1 MNIGGNNMSEK
12 SRIIHAAAFID
23 ALKSSGYKST
33 YNAISEIVDNSIDA
47 HAKNVFII
55 GEQKLMCTDSVSEKR
70 IASFAFLDD
79 GDGMNVEKLSKCLSI
94 GYSDKDHNGMGRFG
108 VGLPQASVFVCNRV
122 EVYSWQN
129 GIENCMRTHLDI
141 DEIRDLDLNELDS
154 PEEATIPEEY
164 RCYIKWKQDDRQ
176 YNFSEHGTLVIWTKC
191 TRVDHK
197 KWNTCVSHMSEDLG
211 RKYRYF
217 LQNGSVQIAMC
228 ERVSKSFET
237 ILPND
242 PLYLMTPSQ
251 ECLKNSIIESNFI
264 SKPYNPADGY
274 TECMFEP
281 FQNADGD
288 FSEIDYPITYEKDG
302 SAITKTIKIK
312 FSVVKEKYYSQ
323 PALGSTQK
331 PGTYPYGKT
340 TKIKNN
346 VGISIVRQGRE
357 IDFSTFG
364 FFGIYNVPE
373 FRWWGCE
380 ISFDSELDEVFG
392 ISNNK
397 QYVDLKPMSKEEM
410 KEYAADEIQP
420 LWMQL
425 FAVIDPTLKA
435 MNTRNESVRQ
445 EKLSQNND
453 DIGADAG
460 SDVGDLVNNAEQ
472 NSEDEAYVHDTSLTE
487 DEKKKEAEEELKKE
501 GFNKPND
508 EQINQFILSNVRFK
522 TEHRGRM
529 ENFMSYAYVA
539 NVLIITLNAD
549 HAFYTLFVNKV
560 FTNDD
565 DRIAFQL
572 LLTALIKST
581 QELSVSYTDAMDLL
595 FRKINNKIY
604 EYMIE
609 YSKKISQE

>member
-1 MNIGGNNMSEK
+1 MSEK
-12 SRIIHAAAFID
+12 SRIVHAAAFID

-33 YNAISEIVDNSIDA
+33 YNAIAEIVDNSIDA

-55 GEQKLMCTDSVSEKR
+55 GEQKLMSSSGASEKR

-79 GDGMNVEKLSKCLSI
+79 GDGMDHQKLSKCLSI
-94 GYSDKDHNGMGRFG
+94 GYSGQEDHTGMGRFG

-122 EVYSWQN
+122 DVYSWQN
-129 GIENCMRTHLDI
+129 GIENCMSTHLDI
-141 DEIRDLDLNELDS
+141 EEIRDLDLNDLDEPVS
-154 PEEATIPEEY
+154 AEIPDEY
-164 RCYIKWKQDDRQ
+164 RCYIKWNQDGKQYD
-176 YNFSEHGTLVIWTKC
+176 FSQHGTLVVWTKC
-191 TRVDHK
+191 THVDHK

-217 LQNGSVQIAMC
+217 LYNGSVNIAMC

-242 PLYLMTPSQ
+242 PLYLMSPSQ
-251 ECLKNSIIESNFI
+251 ECLRDSIVNSNYT
-264 SKPYNPADGY
+264 SKPFNPTDGY

-281 FQNADGD
+281 FRRDDEYFG
-288 FSEIDYPITYEKDG
+288 EIELPITYEKDG
-302 SAITKTIKIK
+302 FPVTKPVTVK

-323 PALGSTQK
+323 PALQKSQK
-331 PGTYPYGKT
+331 PGSLPYGQT
-340 TKIKNN
+340 AKIKNN

-380 ISFDSELDEVFG
+380 ISFDSELDDAFG

-410 KEYAADEIQP
+410 KEYAKDEIQP

-425 FAVIDPTLKA
+425 FSVIDPTIKA
-435 MNTRNESVRQ
+435 MDARNETVRQ
-445 EKLSQNND
+445 EKLSPSN
-453 DIGADAG
+453 GEESADAS
-460 SDVGDLVNNAEQ
+460 SDVGDLVNDAEQ
-472 NSEDEAYVHDTSLTE
+472 NSEDDVYVHDDSLTE

-501 GFNKPND
+501 GFNEPNE
-508 EQINQFILSNVRFK
+508 EQINQFMLSNVRFK
-522 TEHRGRM
+522 TEHRGRT
-529 ENFMSYAYVA
+529 ENFMTYAYAA
-539 NVLIITLNAD
+539 NVLIITINAD
-549 HAFYTLFVNKV
+549 HTFYNLFLNKV
-560 FTNDD
+560 FENDD

-572 LLTALIKST
+572 LITALIKST

-595 FRKINNKIY
+595 FRKINNKLY
-604 EYMIE
+604 DYMIE

>member
-1 MNIGGNNMSEK
+1 MSEG
-12 SRIIHAAAFID
+12 SRIIHAAAFVD

-47 HAKNVFII
+47 NAKNVFII
-55 GEQKLMCTDSVSEKR
+55 GEQKLVNTEGSAEKR
-70 IASFAFLDD
+70 ISSFAFLDD
-79 GDGMNVEKLSKCLSI
+79 GEGMDYEHLKSCLSI
-94 GYSDKDHNGMGRFG
+94 GYSDKSERAGMGRFG

-129 GIENCMRTHLDI
+129 GIANCMRTHLDI
-141 DEIRDLDLNELDS
+141 DEIRDLDLNELDA
-154 PEEATIPEEY
+154 PIEASIPEDY
-164 RCYIKWKQDDRQ
+164 HCYIKWKQDDKQ
-176 YNFSEHGTLVIWTKC
+176 YDFSEHGTLVVWTKC

-197 KWNTCVSHMSEDLG
+197 KWNTCVSHMAEDLG

-217 LQNGSVQIAMC
+217 LHDCSVQIAMC

-242 PLYLMTPSQ
+242 PLYLMAPSQ
-251 ECLKNSIIESNFI
+251 ECLKGSIVESNYI
-264 SKPYNPADGY
+264 SKPYNPTEGY
-274 TECMFEP
+274 VECMFEP
-281 FQNADGD
+281 FKNENGD
-288 FSEIDYPITYEKDG
+288 ETIVYPITYEKDG
-302 SAITKTIKIK
+302 CAVTKSINIK

-323 PALGSTQK
+323 PALGISQK
-331 PGTYPYGKT
+331 PGTFPYGKSA
-340 TKIKNN
+340 KIKNN

-373 FRWWGCE
+373 YRWWGCE

-425 FAVIDPTLKA
+425 FEVIDPTLKA
-435 MNTRNESVRQ
+435 MDARNEAVRR
-445 EKLSQNND
+445 EPIPQNDND
-453 DIGADAG
+453 EANAG
-460 SDVGDLVNNAEQ
+460 SDVGDLVNEAEEK
-472 NSEDEAYVHDTSLTE
+472 SEEEAYVHDTSLTE
-487 DEKKKEAEEELKKE
+487 EEKKKEAEEELKKE
-501 GFNKPND
+501 GFEEPN
-508 EQINQFILSNVRFK
+508 EKQINQFILSNVRFK
-522 TEHRGRM
+522 KEHRGRM
-529 ENFMSYAYVA
+529 ENFMTYSYVA
-539 NVLIITLNAD
+539 NVLIITINED
-549 HAFYTLFVNKV
+549 HSFYTLFIDKLYE
-560 FTNDD
+560 NDD

-572 LLTALIKST
+572 MLTALVKSM
-581 QELSVSYTDAMDLL
+581 QELSISYTDAMDLL
-595 FRKINNKIY
+595 FRRINNKVY
-604 EYMIE
+604 DYMLE

>member
-1 MNIGGNNMSEK
+1 MSEG
-12 SRIIHAAAFID
+12 SRIIHAAAFVD

-47 HAKNVFII
+47 NAKNVFII
-55 GEQKLMCTDSVSEKR
+55 GEQKLVNTEGSAEKR
-70 IASFAFLDD
+70 ISSFAFLDD
-79 GDGMNVEKLSKCLSI
+79 GAGMDYEHLKNCLSI
-94 GYSDKDHNGMGRFG
+94 GYSDKSERAGMGRFG

-129 GIENCMRTHLDI
+129 GIANCMRTHLDI
-141 DEIRDLDLNELDS
+141 DEIRDLDLNELDT
-154 PEEATIPEEY
+154 PVEASVPEEY
-164 RCYIKWKQDDRQ
+164 RCYIKWKQDDKQ
-176 YNFSEHGTLVIWTKC
+176 YDFSEHGTLVVWTKC

-197 KWNTCVSHMSEDLG
+197 KWNTCVSHMAEDLG

-217 LQNGSVQIAMC
+217 LHDGSVQIAMC

-242 PLYLMTPSQ
+242 PLYLMAPSQ
-251 ECLKNSIIESNFI
+251 ECLKGSIVESNYI
-264 SKPYNPADGY
+264 SKPYNPTEGY
-274 TECMFEP
+274 IECMFEP
-281 FQNADGD
+281 FKNENGD
-288 FSEIDYPITYEKDG
+288 ETIVYPITYEKDG
-302 SAITKTIKIK
+302 CAVSKSINIK

-323 PALGSTQK
+323 PALGVSQK
-331 PGTYPYGKT
+331 PGTFPYGKSA
-340 TKIKNN
+340 KIKNN

-373 FRWWGCE
+373 YRWWGCE

-425 FAVIDPTLKA
+425 FEVIDPTLKA
-435 MNTRNESVRQ
+435 MDARNEAVRRDPIP
-445 EKLSQNND
+445 QNDND
-453 DIGADAG
+453 EANAG
-460 SDVGDLVNNAEQ
+460 SDVGDLVNEAEGK
-472 NSEDEAYVHDTSLTE
+472 SEEEAYVHDTSLTE
-487 DEKKKEAEEELKKE
+487 EEKKKEAEEELKKE
-501 GFNKPND
+501 GFEAPN
-508 EQINQFILSNVRFK
+508 EKQINQFILSNVRFK
-522 TEHRGRM
+522 KEHRGRM
-529 ENFMSYAYVA
+529 ENFMTYSYVA
-539 NVLIITLNAD
+539 NVLIITINED
-549 HAFYTLFVNKV
+549 HSFYTLFIDKLYE
-560 FTNDD
+560 NDD

-572 LLTALIKST
+572 MLTAIVKSM
-581 QELSVSYTDAMDLL
+581 QELSISYTDAMDLL
-595 FRKINNKIY
+595 FRRINNKVY
-604 EYMIE
+604 DYMLE

>member
-129 GIENCMRTHLDI
+129 GIENCMHTHLDI

-501 GFNKPND
+501 GFDKPND

>member
-1 MNIGGNNMSEK
+1 MSEG

-47 HAKNVFII
+47 NAKNVFII
-55 GEQKLMCTDSVSEKR
+55 GEQKIMSTDSGAEKR
-70 IASFAFLDD
+70 ISSFAFLDD
-79 GDGMNVEKLSKCLSI
+79 GDGMDYDHLSSCLSI
-94 GYSDKDHNGMGRFG
+94 GYSDKADRSGMGRFG

-141 DEIRDLDLNELDS
+141 DEIRDLDLNDLDA
-154 PEEATIPEEY
+154 PVNATIPEEY
-164 RCYIKWKQDDRQ
+164 RCYINWKQDDTQ
-176 YNFSEHGTLVIWTKC
+176 YDFSQHGTLVIWTKC

-197 KWNTCVSHMSEDLG
+197 KWNTCVSHMAEDLG

-217 LQNGSVQIAMC
+217 LNDNTVKIAMC
-228 ERVSKSFET
+228 ERVSKSFEL

-242 PLYLMTPSQ
+242 PLYLMSPAQ
-251 ECLKNSIIESNFI
+251 ECLKASIVESNYI
-264 SKPYNPADGY
+264 SKPYNLSEGY

-281 FQNADGD
+281 FVKEGENLG
-288 FSEIDYPITYEKDG
+288 EISLPIKYEKDG
-302 SAITKTIKIK
+302 KSTTKTVTIK

-323 PALGSTQK
+323 PALGITDK
-331 PGTYPYGKT
+331 PGTKPYGKS

-373 FRWWGCE
+373 YRWWGCE
-380 ISFDSELDEVFG
+380 ISFDADLDEVFG

-410 KEYAADEIQP
+410 KEYASDEIQP

-425 FAVIDPTLKA
+425 FAVIDPTIRD
-435 MNTRNESVRQ
+435 MDERNEKVRQ
-445 EKLSQNND
+445 EKISTSD
-453 DIGADAG
+453 DGEAANAG
-460 SDVGDLVNNAEQ
+460 SDVGDLVNDAEQ
-472 NSEDEAYVHDTSLTE
+472 NSDEEVYIHDVSMTD
-487 DEKKKEAEEELKKE
+487 DEKIKEAEEELIKE
-501 GFNKPND
+501 GFEKPNNN
-508 EQINQFILSNVRFK
+508 QINQFILSNVRFK
-522 TEHRGRM
+522 IEHRGRM

-539 NVLIITLNAD
+539 NVLIITLNED
-549 HAFYTLFVNKV
+549 HSFYTLFVRKL
-560 FTNDD
+560 FENDD

-572 LLTALIKST
+572 LLTALIKSN
-581 QELSVSYTDAMDLL
+581 QELSISYTDAMDLL
-595 FRKINNKIY
+595 FRKINNKVY
-604 EYMIE
+604 DYMIE

>member
-1 MNIGGNNMSEK
+1 MSEG

-47 HAKNVFII
+47 NAKNVFII
-55 GEQKLMCTDSVSEKR
+55 GEQKIMSTDSGAEKR
-70 IASFAFLDD
+70 ISSFAFLDD
-79 GDGMNVEKLSKCLSI
+79 GDGMDYDHLSSCLSI
-94 GYSDKDHNGMGRFG
+94 GYSDKSDRSGMGRFG

-141 DEIRDLDLNELDS
+141 DEIRDLDLNDLDA
-154 PEEATIPEEY
+154 PVNATIPEEY
-164 RCYIKWKQDDRQ
+164 RCYINWKQDDTQ
-176 YNFSEHGTLVIWTKC
+176 YDFSQHGTLVIWTKC

-197 KWNTCVSHMSEDLG
+197 KWNTCVSHMAEDLG

-217 LQNGSVQIAMC
+217 LNDNTVKIAMC
-228 ERVSKSFET
+228 ERVSKSFEL

-242 PLYLMTPSQ
+242 PLYLMSPAQ
-251 ECLKNSIIESNFI
+251 ECLKTSIVESNYI
-264 SKPYNPADGY
+264 SKPYNLSEGY

-281 FQNADGD
+281 FVKDGENLG
-288 FSEIDYPITYEKDG
+288 EISLPIKYEKDG
-302 SAITKTIKIK
+302 KSTTKTVTIK

-323 PALGSTQK
+323 PALGITDK
-331 PGTYPYGKT
+331 PGTKPYGKSA
-340 TKIKNN
+340 KIKNN

-373 FRWWGCE
+373 YRWWGCE
-380 ISFDSELDEVFG
+380 ISFDADLDEVFG

-410 KEYAADEIQP
+410 KEYASDEIQP

-425 FAVIDPTLKA
+425 FAVIDPTIRD
-435 MNTRNESVRQ
+435 MDERNEKVRQ
-445 EKLSQNND
+445 EKISTSD
-453 DIGADAG
+453 DGEAANAG
-460 SDVGDLVNNAEQ
+460 SDVGDLVNDAEQ
-472 NSEDEAYVHDTSLTE
+472 NSDEEVYIHDVSMTD
-487 DEKKKEAEEELKKE
+487 DEKIKEAEEELIKE
-501 GFNKPND
+501 GFEKPNNN
-508 EQINQFILSNVRFK
+508 QINQFILSNVRFK
-522 TEHRGRM
+522 IEHRGRM

-539 NVLIITLNAD
+539 NVLIITLNED
-549 HAFYTLFVNKV
+549 HSFYTLFVRKL
-560 FTNDD
+560 FENDD

-572 LLTALIKST
+572 LLTALIKSN
-581 QELSVSYTDAMDLL
+581 QELSISYTDAMDLL
-595 FRKINNKIY
+595 FRKINNKVY
-604 EYMIE
+604 DYMIE

>member
-1 MNIGGNNMSEK
+1 MSEG

-33 YNAISEIVDNSIDA
+33 YNAIAEIVDNSIDA
-47 HAKNVFII
+47 NAKNVFVI
-55 GEQKLMCTDSVSEKR
+55 GEQKLMSTEGASEKR

-79 GDGMNVEKLSKCLSI
+79 GDGMDYEHLSKCLSI
-94 GYSDKDHNGMGRFG
+94 GYSDKPDHSGMGRFG

-122 EVYSWQN
+122 EVYSWQD

-154 PEEATIPEEY
+154 PVKATIPEEY
-164 RCYIKWKQDDRQ
+164 RCYIKWKQESKQ
-176 YNFSEHGTLVIWTKC
+176 YDFSQHGTLVIWTKC

-217 LQNGSVQIAMC
+217 LHNDSVRIAMC
-228 ERVSKSFET
+228 ERVSKSFEL

-242 PLYLMTPSQ
+242 PLYLMAPSQ
-251 ECLKNSIIESNFI
+251 ECLKDSIIESNYI
-264 SKPYNPADGY
+264 SKPYNIAEGY

-281 FQNADGD
+281 FKNNDGD
-288 FSEIDYPITYEKDG
+288 FGEIRLPITYEKDG
-302 SAITKTIKIK
+302 KTITKAVTIK

-323 PALGSTQK
+323 PALGITDK
-331 PGTYPYGKT
+331 PGTKPYGKS

-373 FRWWGCE
+373 YRWWGCE

-410 KEYAADEIQP
+410 KEYASDEIQP

-425 FAVIDPTLKA
+425 FAVIDPTIKA
-435 MNTRNESVRQ
+435 MDDRNESVRQ
-445 EKLSQNND
+445 EKISQSNEGE
-453 DIGADAG
+453 GADAG
-460 SDVGDLVNNAEQ
+460 SDVGNLVNEAEQ
-472 NSEDEAYVHDTSLTE
+472 NSEDEVYVHDTSMTE

-501 GFNKPND
+501 GFEKPND

-549 HAFYTLFVNKV
+549 HSFYTLFVRKV
-560 FTNDD
+560 FENDD
-565 DRIAFQL
+565 DKIAFQL

-595 FRKINNKIY
+595 FRKINNKVY
-604 EYMIE
+604 DYMIE

>member
-1 MNIGGNNMSEK
+1 MSEG

-47 HAKNVFII
+47 NAKNVFII
-55 GEQKLMCTDSVSEKR
+55 GEQKIMSTDSGAEKR
-70 IASFAFLDD
+70 ISSFAFLDD
-79 GDGMNVEKLSKCLSI
+79 GDGMDYDHLSSCLSI
-94 GYSDKDHNGMGRFG
+94 GYSDKADRSGMGRFG

-141 DEIRDLDLNELDS
+141 DEIRDLDLNDLDA
-154 PEEATIPEEY
+154 PVNATIPEEY
-164 RCYIKWKQDDRQ
+164 GCYINWKQDDTQ
-176 YNFSEHGTLVIWTKC
+176 YDFSQHGTLVIWTKC

-197 KWNTCVSHMSEDLG
+197 KWNTCVSHMAEDLG

-217 LQNGSVQIAMC
+217 LNDNTVKIAMC
-228 ERVSKSFET
+228 ERVSKSFEL

-242 PLYLMTPSQ
+242 PLYLMSPAQ
-251 ECLKNSIIESNFI
+251 ECLKTSIVESNYI
-264 SKPYNPADGY
+264 SKPYNLSEGY

-281 FQNADGD
+281 FVKDGENLG
-288 FSEIDYPITYEKDG
+288 EISLPIKYEKDG
-302 SAITKTIKIK
+302 KSTTKTVTIK

-323 PALGSTQK
+323 PALGITDK
-331 PGTYPYGKT
+331 PGTKPYGKSGR
-340 TKIKNN
+340 IKNN

-373 FRWWGCE
+373 YRWWGCE
-380 ISFDSELDEVFG
+380 ISFDADLDEVFG

-410 KEYAADEIQP
+410 KEYASDEIQP

-425 FAVIDPTLKA
+425 FAVIDPTIRD
-435 MNTRNESVRQ
+435 MDERNEKVRQ
-445 EKLSQNND
+445 EKISTSD
-453 DIGADAG
+453 DGEAANAG
-460 SDVGDLVNNAEQ
+460 SDVGDLVNDAEQ
-472 NSEDEAYVHDTSLTE
+472 NSDEEVYIHDVSMTD
-487 DEKKKEAEEELKKE
+487 DEKIKEAEEELIKE
-501 GFNKPND
+501 GFEKPNNN
-508 EQINQFILSNVRFK
+508 QINQFILSNVRFK
-522 TEHRGRM
+522 IEHRGRM

-539 NVLIITLNAD
+539 NVLIITLNED
-549 HAFYTLFVNKV
+549 HSFYTLFVRKL
-560 FTNDD
+560 FENDD

-572 LLTALIKST
+572 LLTALIKSN
-581 QELSVSYTDAMDLL
+581 QELSISYTDAMDLL
-595 FRKINNKIY
+595 FRKINNKVY
-604 EYMIE
+604 DYMIE

>member
-1 MNIGGNNMSEK
+1 MSEG
-12 SRIIHAAAFID
+12 SRIIHAAAFVD

-47 HAKNVFII
+47 NAKNVFII
-55 GEQKLMCTDSVSEKR
+55 GEQKLVNTEGSAEKR
-70 IASFAFLDD
+70 ISSFAFLDD
-79 GDGMNVEKLSKCLSI
+79 GAGMVYEHLKNCLSI
-94 GYSDKDHNGMGRFG
+94 GYSDKSERAGMGRFG

-129 GIENCMRTHLDI
+129 GIANCMRTHLDI
-141 DEIRDLDLNELDS
+141 DEIRDLDLNELDT
-154 PEEATIPEEY
+154 PVEASVPEEY
-164 RCYIKWKQDDRQ
+164 RCYIKWKQDDKQ
-176 YNFSEHGTLVIWTKC
+176 YDFSEHGTLVVWTKC

-197 KWNTCVSHMSEDLG
+197 KWNTCVSHMAEDLG

-217 LQNGSVQIAMC
+217 LHDGSVQIAMC

-242 PLYLMTPSQ
+242 PLYLMAPSQ
-251 ECLKNSIIESNFI
+251 ECLKGSIVESNYI
-264 SKPYNPADGY
+264 SKPYNPTEGY
-274 TECMFEP
+274 IECMFEP
-281 FQNADGD
+281 FKNENGD
-288 FSEIDYPITYEKDG
+288 ETIVYPITYEKDG
-302 SAITKTIKIK
+302 CAVSKSINIK

-323 PALGSTQK
+323 PALGVSQK
-331 PGTYPYGKT
+331 PGTFPYGKSA
-340 TKIKNN
+340 KIKNN

-373 FRWWGCE
+373 YRWWGCE

-425 FAVIDPTLKA
+425 FEVIDPTLKA
-435 MNTRNESVRQ
+435 MDARNEAVRRDPIP
-445 EKLSQNND
+445 QNDND
-453 DIGADAG
+453 EANAG
-460 SDVGDLVNNAEQ
+460 SDVGDLVNEAEGK
-472 NSEDEAYVHDTSLTE
+472 SEEETYVHDTSLTE
-487 DEKKKEAEEELKKE
+487 EEKKKEAEEELKKE
-501 GFNKPND
+501 GFEAPN
-508 EQINQFILSNVRFK
+508 EKQINQFILSNVRFK
-522 TEHRGRM
+522 KEHRGRM
-529 ENFMSYAYVA
+529 ENFMTYSYVA
-539 NVLIITLNAD
+539 NVLIITINED
-549 HAFYTLFVNKV
+549 HSFYTLFIDKLYE
-560 FTNDD
+560 NDD

-572 LLTALIKST
+572 MLTAIVKSM
-581 QELSVSYTDAMDLL
+581 QELSISYTDAMDLL
-595 FRKINNKIY
+595 FRRINNKVY
-604 EYMIE
+604 DYMLE

>member
-1 MNIGGNNMSEK
+1 MSEK
-12 SRIIHAAAFID
+12 SRIVHTSAFID

-55 GEQKLMCTDSVSEKR
+55 GEQKLMSSNGAFEKR
-70 IASFAFLDD
+70 ITSFAFLDD
-79 GDGMNVEKLSKCLSI
+79 GDGMDYEKLSSCLSI
-94 GYSDKDHNGMGRFG
+94 GYSGKERHTGMGRFG

-122 EVYSWQN
+122 DVFSWQN
-129 GIENCMRTHLDI
+129 GIENCMSTHLDI
-141 DEIRDLDLNELDS
+141 DEIRDLDLNDLDS
-154 PEEATIPEEY
+154 PISATIPEEY
-164 RCYIKWKQDDRQ
+164 RCYIKWKQDGKQ
-176 YNFSEHGTLVIWTKC
+176 YDFSQHGTLVVWTKC

-217 LQNGSVQIAMC
+217 LHNGSIQIAMC

-242 PLYLMTPSQ
+242 PLYLMSPSQ
-251 ECLKNSIIESNFI
+251 ECLKDSIISSNYI
-264 SKPYNPADGY
+264 SKPFNPADGY

-281 FQNADGD
+281 FKNDDGD
-288 FSEIDYPITYEKDG
+288 FGESKLPITYEKDG
-302 SAITKTIKIK
+302 LTVTKTITIK

-323 PALGSTQK
+323 SALGKSQK
-331 PGTYPYGKT
+331 PGTFPYGKSS
-340 TKIKNN
+340 KIKNN

-380 ISFDSELDEVFG
+380 ISFDTELDEVFG

-410 KEYAADEIQP
+410 KEYAVDEKNKP

-425 FAVIDPTLKA
+425 FSVIDPTLRA
-435 MNTRNESVRQ
+435 MNSRNEALRQ
-445 EKLSQNND
+445 EKPSTNNVD
-453 DIGADAG
+453 ESADAG
-460 SDVGDLVNNAEQ
+460 SDVGDVVNDAEQ
-472 NSEDEAYVHDTSLTE
+472 NSEDETYIHDASLTE

-501 GFNKPND
+501 GFDQPND
-508 EQINQFILSNVRFK
+508 EQINQFMLSNVRFK

-529 ENFMSYAYVA
+529 DNFMTYAYVA
-539 NVLIITLNAD
+539 NVLIITLNTD
-549 HAFYTLFVNKV
+549 HSFYNLFVNKV
-560 FTNDD
+560 FENDD
-565 DRIAFQL
+565 ERIAFQL

-595 FRKINNKIY
+595 FRKINNKVY
-604 EYMIE
+604 DYMIE

>member
-1 MNIGGNNMSEK
+1 MSEG
-12 SRIIHAAAFID
+12 SRIIHAAAFVD

-47 HAKNVFII
+47 NAKNVFII
-55 GEQKLMCTDSVSEKR
+55 GEQKLVNTEGSAEKR
-70 IASFAFLDD
+70 ISSFAFLDD
-79 GDGMNVEKLSKCLSI
+79 GEGMDYEHLKSCLSI
-94 GYSDKDHNGMGRFG
+94 GYSDKSERAGMGRFG

-129 GIENCMRTHLDI
+129 GIANCMRTHLDI
-141 DEIRDLDLNELDS
+141 DEIRDLDLNELDT
-154 PEEATIPEEY
+154 PIEAPIPEEY
-164 RCYIKWKQDDRQ
+164 RCYIKWKQDDKQ
-176 YNFSEHGTLVIWTKC
+176 YDFSEHGTLVVWTKC
-191 TRVDHK
+191 TRVDHR
-197 KWNTCVSHMSEDLG
+197 KWNTCVSHMAEDLG

-217 LQNGSVQIAMC
+217 LHDGSVQIAMC

-242 PLYLMTPSQ
+242 PLYLMAPSQ
-251 ECLKNSIIESNFI
+251 ECLKDSIVESNYI
-264 SKPYNPADGY
+264 SKPYNPTEGY
-274 TECMFEP
+274 VECMFEP
-281 FQNADGD
+281 FKNENGD
-288 FSEIDYPITYEKDG
+288 ETIVYPITYEKDG
-302 SAITKTIKIK
+302 CAVTKSINIK

-323 PALGSTQK
+323 PALGVSQK
-331 PGTYPYGKT
+331 PGTFPYGKSA
-340 TKIKNN
+340 KIKNN

-373 FRWWGCE
+373 YRWWGCE

-425 FAVIDPTLKA
+425 FGVIDPTLKA
-435 MNTRNESVRQ
+435 MDARNEAVRRESIPQ
-445 EKLSQNND
+445 ND
-453 DIGADAG
+453 DNETNAG
-460 SDVGDLVNNAEQ
+460 SDVGDLVNEAEEK
-472 NSEDEAYVHDTSLTE
+472 SDEEAYVYDTSLTE
-487 DEKKKEAEEELKKE
+487 EEKKKEAEEELKKE
-501 GFNKPND
+501 GFEEPN
-508 EQINQFILSNVRFK
+508 EKQINQFILSNVRFK
-522 TEHRGRM
+522 KEHRGRM
-529 ENFMSYAYVA
+529 ENFMTYSYVA
-539 NVLIITLNAD
+539 NVLIITINED
-549 HAFYTLFVNKV
+549 HSFYTLFIDKLYE
-560 FTNDD
+560 NDD

-572 LLTALIKST
+572 MLTAIVKSM

-595 FRKINNKIY
+595 FRRINNKVY
-604 EYMIE
+604 DYMLE